1 MKKYF
6 INDYIYFKFKN
17 YFDINFIIYFICS
30 IIFMNKYYQILL
42 KIFNSKLL
50 LLNILY
56 YFLKFIL

>member
-1 MKKYF
+1 MIIF
-6 INDYIYFKFKN
+6 ILNLKIILTKN
-17 YFDINFIIYFICS
+17 FDFFCFIIFI
-30 IIFMNKYYQILL
+30 NKYYQILL